1 MPTYVLSKVKRTGA
15 GQKVGDLADQELPT
29 TELTA
34 LADDDKIPATD
45 TSASGVLSWF
55 APTRILSYII
65 AKLESITVTI
75 KIGGSGNKSSLIV
88 RGHAATDQPVVSI
101 ETNDDGAQK
110 GLQAK
115 RESQSQGWVSLE
127 GSLGGSEEKPG
138 IALGS
143 GTGGRDTALYREE
156 ADHLKT
162 PDKLTVGELAV
173 ATNEGRKKS
182 RSGLGLGNAST
193 KTTGRNEGHVVV
205 LGRYGVFPF
214 GALGLGGLAQWE
226 RWEGS
231 QASYNRLGPN
241 WESDRLYFITS

>member
-15 GQKVGDLADQELPT
+15 GQKVGDLSDQDFPT

-45 TSASGVLSWF
+45 TSASGALSWF
-55 APTRILSYII
+55 APTRILSYILG
-65 AKLESITVTI
+65 KLVSLTLTV
-75 KIGGSGNKSSLIV
+75 
-88 RGHAATDQPVVSI
+88 AA
-101 ETNDDGAQK
+101 
-110 GLQAK
+110 LQAK
-115 RESQSQGWVSLE
+115 RASQSQAWASLD
-127 GSLGGSEEKPG
+127 GALGGTDAKPG
-138 IALGS
+138 IALGP
-143 GTGGRDTALYREE
+143 GTGGRDTILYREE

-173 ATNEGRKKS
+173 ASNAGRKKS

-193 KTTGRNEGHVVV
+193 KNTGTNEGHVVV

-214 GALGLGGLAQWE
+214 GVLGLGGLAQWE

-231 QASYNRLGPN
+231 QASYNRLAPN
-241 WESDRLYFITS
+241 HESDRLYFIKS